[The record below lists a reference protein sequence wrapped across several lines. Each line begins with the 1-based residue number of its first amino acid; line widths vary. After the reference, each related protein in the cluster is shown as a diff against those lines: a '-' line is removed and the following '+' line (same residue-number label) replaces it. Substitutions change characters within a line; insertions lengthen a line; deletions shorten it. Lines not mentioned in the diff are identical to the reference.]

1 MGYQTTKEFELPV
14 GYEKNGE
21 VHKAVTMKAPTAG
34 DIMVLQKDIEFQR
47 IAKAEF
53 SLNSENPVDMIG
65 SMGSLLTLAS
75 ILVPRLV
82 TQLGTLTKV
91 ERPDIHN
98 MSVPDVTK
106 LVTEAMGLM
115 TGGIESPEDK
125 EAAAPLQ

>member
-1 MGYQTTKEFELPV
+1 MTYLTTKEFELPV

-21 VHKAVTMKAPTAG
+21 IHKSVTMKAPTAG
-34 DIMVLQKDIEFQR
+34 DIMVLQKDIEFQQ
-47 IAKAEF
+47 IAKAGF
-53 SLNSENPVDMIG
+53 SLNSESPVDMIG

-82 TQLGTLTKV
+82 IRLGSLQKIA
-91 ERPDIHN
+91 RPDIHN

-115 TGGIESPEDK
+115 TGGMDDDQSAGD
-125 EAAAPLQ
+125 ARPLP